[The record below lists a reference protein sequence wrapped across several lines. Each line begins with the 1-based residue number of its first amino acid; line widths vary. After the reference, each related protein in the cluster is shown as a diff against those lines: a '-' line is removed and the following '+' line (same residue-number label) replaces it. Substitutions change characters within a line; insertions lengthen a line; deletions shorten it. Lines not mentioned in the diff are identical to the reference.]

1 MMQQALFFT
10 LHGSLIIHV
19 VLIAVCVWRVWRGEN
34 VIDRLIG
41 ADLVGT
47 LILAVLVLM
56 ALIELNPTYIDI
68 ALGLAGLGFMGTI
81 ALAKYIADQRM
92 F

>member
-1 MMQQALFFT
+1 
-10 LHGSLIIHV
+10 
-19 VLIAVCVWRVWRGEN
+19 
-34 VIDRLIG
+34 
-41 ADLVGT
+41 
-47 LILAVLVLM
+47 M